1 MIVSQGAGNL
11 RPAGI
16 TAQSQHHRYTA
27 ELDSITRAKSGDM
40 CGVRVLFT
48 QIART
53 LNWQLYLKLETEIL
67 CTNV

>member
-40 CGVRVLFT
+40 CGVHVSFT
-48 QIART
+48 QIASIYWNSLSRDD
-53 LNWQLYLKLETEIL
+53 NDIL
-67 CTNV
+67 RL